1 MIERDD
7 AEQVGAGGGEMG
19 LLAELLEQG
28 DAGVLL
34 ELPDLARDRRL
45 RQVQLFGGARE
56 AQVPGDRREHLELA
70 QRRVLHPMLSAAS
83 APLRRRRT
91 LSIAAARKPLS

>member
-1 MIERDD
+1 MLGDLELLDDRAHD
-7 AEQVGAGGGEMG
+7 AEQVGAGGGEVG
-19 LLAELLEQG
+19 LLADLLEES

-34 ELPDLARDRRL
+34 ELLDLARDRRL

-70 QRRVLHPMLSAAS
+70 QRRVLH
-83 APLRRRRT
+83 T
-91 LSIAAARKPLS
+91 V